1 MPMPVQ
7 AASAPASAAPEPTQ
21 NRPPG
26 SLDPAREGSAIHG
39 APTHI
44 GASFDDE
51 IVQQRAVPSRP
62 ARAPTRVAP
71 MEPAPTERPPQLVAT
86 EVQARPREPE
96 PVGLYL
102 GAPTVTA
109 AGPAGG
115 GATRT
120 EPALPAATHTT
131 TEEEPPPLGLPS
143 PTAPLPAGVPTAPL
157 PAGLPTAPLLTGA
170 PTLELPAST
179 VAPDDRTRLKLAPG
193 RRTRS
198 LSWIVGVVVIVVGG
212 SAAGITLRMW
222 RHGASAAVDGTQP
235 AKPAQQTGE
244 PTASAPVKPEPPV
257 SAAATPLPPP
267 PVAPAVTSERP
278 PPASTPPV
286 EAAPATPTAPPVAP
300 PVPSSAPAPTTRPP
314 EPAQALPR
322 PSPPVRAAD
331 GFGPFLDPSGAGL
344 GAALGEAIRL
354 VLGDALKGNRVGVRG
369 EVRRAAVVGGAA
381 TVECALLVFDDTGQ
395 RATVRGAARFV
406 EEGARREALL
416 RQAAAQCAR
425 SVESELRAGVEH
437 ARGRR

>member
-1 MPMPVQ
+1 MADGKKGADQDERTVPLPVQ

-51 IVQQRAVPSRP
+51 IAQQRAVPSRP

-71 MEPAPTERPPQLVAT
+71 LKPAPAERLPPLGAT

-131 TEEEPPPLGLPS
+131 TEEEPPPLGLPAPTAPLPVGV

-157 PAGLPTAPLLTGA
+157 LTGT

-179 VAPDDRTRLKLAPG
+179 VAPDDPTLLKVEPG

-198 LSWIVGVVVIVVGG
+198 FSWIVGVVVIVLGG
-212 SAAGITLRMW
+212 SAAGIALRMW
-222 RHGASAAVDGTQP
+222 RHGAPAAVVGSQP
-235 AKPAQQTGE
+235 AKPAPPTGE
-244 PTASAPVKPEPPV
+244 PRAPAPVKPEPAV
-257 SAAATPLPPP
+257 SAAVTLLPPP
-267 PVAPAVTSERP
+267 PV
-278 PPASTPPV
+278 TPP
-286 EAAPATPTAPPVAP
+286 E
-300 PVPSSAPAPTTRPP
+300 PSSAPAPTTRPL
-314 EPAQALPR
+314 EPARALSR
-322 PSPPVRAAD
+322 PSPPVRVAD

-369 EVRRAAVVGGAA
+369 EVRRAEVVAGGA

-395 RATVRGAARFV
+395 RATVRGAARYV